1 MPAPSLGVPLTE
13 FSQRNTTY
21 VQIAGA
27 LGQLTPTYQRLVAE
41 MLLVRLFDD
50 LQESL
55 AGVAYRLACG
65 APYLNG
71 TVPTLLA
78 PPARS
83 ATAARK
89 LYEYHG
95 RQGRQYYCKWSK
107 VSYINETTRYVLDP
121 KDTFNAACGQ
131 HALVL
136 SEMQAVRN
144 RIAHKNAASKSRFDP
159 IVRRYYGGTPRG
171 ITPGALLLSS
181 RKVPNLLNTYLVASR
196 VLVKDCCGS

>member
-1 MPAPSLGVPLTE
+1 MPAPSIGVPLKE
-13 FSQRNTTY
+13 FNRRNATY

-27 LGQLTPTYQRLVAE
+27 LGQLTPNFQRLVAE

-65 APYLNG
+65 ALYLNG
-71 TVPTLLA
+71 NAPTLLVPA
-78 PPARS
+78 ARS
-83 ATAARK
+83 ATAARA
-89 LYEYHG
+89 LYESQG
-95 RQGRQYYCKWSK
+95 RQGRQRYCKWSRS
-107 VSYINETTRYVLDP
+107 SYINETTRYVLDP
-121 KDTFNAACGQ
+121 TETFNGACAQ
-131 HALVL
+131 HSLVL

-159 IVRRYYGGTPRG
+159 IVRRYYGGNPRG

-181 RKVPNLLNTYLVASR
+181 RKVPNLLSTYLVASR